1 MANDQKAEDLLNLA
15 LDTPY
20 EMRERSKQLDV
31 GYDRE
36 NRTWELIVKYSG
48 NLKEQLL
55 GLPGVEVVELM
66 NEYAILTVPE
76 SLVNR
81 SIALP
86 QIEYVEKPK
95 RLYFAVNQGKAASCI
110 PSVQTGELNLSGR
123 GVIVA
128 VIDSGIDYYHGA
140 VSYTHLDFP
149 NGPTRPPAWAC
160 PWNFWTRE
168 PWW

>member
-55 GLPGVEVVELM
+55 GLPGVEVVETYENFEETPQNMKDEKL
-66 NEYAILTVPE
+66 ERLAAE
-76 SLVNR
+76 LV
-81 SIALP
+81 
-86 QIEYVEKPK
+86 KHK
-95 RLYFAVNQGKAASCI
+95 T
-110 PSVQTGELNLSGR
+110 SVYKKYLKE
-123 GVIVA
+123 
-128 VIDSGIDYYHGA
+128 
-140 VSYTHLDFP
+140 
-149 NGPTRPPAWAC
+149 
-160 PWNFWTRE
+160 
-168 PWW
+168 

>member
-81 SIALP
+81 IIALP
-86 QIEYVEKPK
+86 QIEYVES
-95 RLYFAVNQGKAASCI
+95 R
-110 PSVQTGELNLSGR
+110 
-123 GVIVA
+123 
-128 VIDSGIDYYHGA
+128 
-140 VSYTHLDFP
+140 
-149 NGPTRPPAWAC
+149 NGSILR
-160 PWNFWTRE
+160 
-168 PWW
+168 